1 MGYRMFIYHA
11 TEKPTIIDSDDMAAY
26 ERKGW
31 RDHWNKLGEQPTE
44 VEAADAEV
52 ERIDDEIAQLA
63 DRDYLEELAEKEGMD
78 GLRKI
83 GDILGVKGRSKDG
96 LIDDI
101 LSANGNG

>member
-1 MGYRMFIYHA
+1 MGYRMFMYHE
-11 TEKPTIIDSDDMAAY
+11 TEKPKIIDSDDAASY
-26 ERKGW
+26 EREGW
-31 RDHWNKLGEQPTE
+31 RDHWAKLVKTDDIQKAET
-44 VEAADAEV
+44 EV

-63 DRDYLEELAEKEGMD
+63 DREYLEELAEKEGMD